1 MLRDAGIRM
10 PLAFH
15 GQAINYDILNKNHTP
30 HWLYKI
36 NVKGNLKC
44 SMYGIC
50 PLPYKFKEIVMG
62 N

>member
-30 HWLYKI
+30 H
-36 NVKGNLKC
+36 
-44 SMYGIC
+44 
-50 PLPYKFKEIVMG
+50 
-62 N
+62 